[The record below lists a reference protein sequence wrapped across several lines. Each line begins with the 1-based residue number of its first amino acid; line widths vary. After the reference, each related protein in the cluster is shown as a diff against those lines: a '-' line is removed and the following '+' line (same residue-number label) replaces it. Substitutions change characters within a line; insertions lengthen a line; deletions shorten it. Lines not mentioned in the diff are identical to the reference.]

1 LSENES
7 VGLFLW
13 VSARFIRVNTRNIF
27 FANCLPR
34 RVSSGKSDVFSASSG
49 HCLAH
54 VVSSKKLP
62 ASTSRTYTHEFPPRH
77 PTHRRHHHR
86 RQNRPS
92 HPRSAHHVQHQI
104 GRFAFL
110 RVHGRRAAR
119 RGRDS
124 LRGRREARTPRSDEQ
139 VGHRHRRHPGVEQL
153 QGTPTPHPPPR
164 RPYASRAPE
173 REKEKQQPSR
183 LEIDPSLPDR
193 LTRRLTQA
201 MNKKSLAEVA
211 LLTESEAAKMFKMGT
226 TRFKA
231 RYVNARAR
239 TTRRGHPISAI
250 PVAFLEARGFF
261 ICCSNCRHV
270 SGRYPKDFGNIYD
283 FQKFCDKGP
292 KLPEFKPERKVASF
306 QVSPSAV
313 RRV

>member
-1 LSENES
+1 
-7 VGLFLW
+7 
-13 VSARFIRVNTRNIF
+13 
-27 FANCLPR
+27 
-34 RVSSGKSDVFSASSG
+34 
-49 HCLAH
+49 
-54 VVSSKKLP
+54 
-62 ASTSRTYTHEFPPRH
+62 
-77 PTHRRHHHR
+77 
-86 RQNRPS
+86 
-92 HPRSAHHVQHQI
+92 
-104 GRFAFL
+104 
-110 RVHGRRAAR
+110 
-119 RGRDS
+119 
-124 LRGRREARTPRSDEQ
+124 
-139 VGHRHRRHPGVEQL
+139 
-153 QGTPTPHPPPR
+153 
-164 RPYASRAPE
+164 
-173 REKEKQQPSR
+173 
-183 LEIDPSLPDR
+183 
-193 LTRRLTQA
+193 

-261 ICCSNCRHV
+261 ICCSNCLHV

-313 RRV
+313 RRLTVFSVSVFRFPFLRCRDLGISRWPHRKLMSLKNLYSDLVKHLQHAHDTRNREQCKRVRGMMLEIKSYAQLLEADLSRLNQFYNGKKAWPENILKIRQTIYKKRHAQVLMDKKGGSPVKHELDVSETNTTNSKDSSDSGYEFNDTQGPGETTGAGCKNGIANGATFGLRAVGQNLEEHWAEDKDMWLFLASS